1 VKHLLLVI
9 FLVWI
14 AIYSSGANGTDGGGE
29 RNPVVRPMHPAT

>member
-14 AIYSSGANGTDGGGE
+14 AIYSSGGNGTDGGGE
-29 RNPVVRPMHPAT
+29 RNRL